1 MKGILIMPEIKNES
15 RTAGILIML
24 ISAICFSTSGIFF
37 KFIPWSPLAING
49 ARSLIG
55 TIVIG
60 LYIIISK
67 HKLRVGKQIFFG
79 AMCMFMTSALFS
91 FANKMTSAANAI
103 VLQFTMPVFVII
115 FMALIYKKKP
125 YPSDIIACIGMIAGI
140 VCFFIDGL
148 SAGGTA
154 GNLLAL
160 ASGCTYAGVF
170 MMNMAKNSDSISSVF
185 WGMLLSAAVG
195 IPFLPAETDFSPTV
209 ISAALAM
216 GFIEIGMSYLLLA
229 IGIKKTTPLAASLI
243 SGIEPILNP
252 VLVAIFFHEMLS
264 PVAFVGAA
272 LVVITLIVYNGA
284 QAYMTA
290 SAKKHSA
297 E

>member
-1 MKGILIMPEIKNES
+1 MSETTLKKNES
-15 RTAGILIML
+15 GAAGALIML
-24 ISAICFSTSGIFF
+24 LSAVCFSTSGIFF
-37 KFIPWSPLAING
+37 KFIPWGPLAING
-49 ARSLIG
+49 ARSIIG
-55 TIVIG
+55 AVVIG
-60 LYIIISK
+60 LYMIVSK
-67 HKLRVGKQIFFG
+67 HRLRVGKQIFFG
-79 AMCMFMTSALFS
+79 ALCMFMTSILFS

-115 FMALIYKKKP
+115 FMALIYHKKP
-125 YPSDIIACIGMIAGI
+125 YPSDLIACAGMIAGI

-209 ISAALAM
+209 LSAVLAM

-229 IGIKKTTPLAASLI
+229 IGIKRTTPLAASLI

-252 VLVAIFFHEMLS
+252 VLVAIFFREMLS

-272 LVVITLIVYNGA
+272 LVIVTLIVYNAA
-284 QAYMTA
+284 QAHMAA

-297 E
+297 D

>member
-1 MKGILIMPEIKNES
+1 MSERKKES
-15 RTAGILIML
+15 RTSGIIIML
-24 ISAICFSTSGIFF
+24 LSAVCFSTSGIFF
-37 KFIPWSPLAING
+37 KFIPWGPLAING

-55 TIVIG
+55 AVVIG
-60 LYIIISK
+60 LYLIVSK
-67 HKLRVGKQIFFG
+67 HKLRAGKQIFFG
-79 AMCMFMTSALFS
+79 ASCMFMTSVLFS

-148 SAGGTA
+148 SAGGMA

-170 MMNMAKNSDSISSVF
+170 MMNMAKNSDSVSSVF
-185 WGMLLSAAVG
+185 WGMLMSAAVG
-195 IPFLPAETDFSPTV
+195 MPFLPAETDFSPSV
-209 ISAALAM
+209 IAAVLAM

-229 IGIKKTTPLAASLI
+229 IGIKHTAPLAASLI

-264 PVAFVGAA
+264 PVAFAGAA
-272 LVVITLIVYNGA
+272 LVVVTLIVYNGA
-284 QAYMTA
+284 QAHMTA
-290 SAKKHSA
+290 SAKKHIA